1 MKYLSCVTIKNISW
15 ASLGLLVF
23 NLPANAFQVDITSVN
38 TTLITG
44 GNSGTANGFSYDG
57 DQLRVDSF
65 VANGE
70 TWQTTSPATAF
81 VRRNNRGGTV
91 ADDNIVWHEQISSS
105 TDLRGPIPTT
115 TEAALNGNNL
125 YTGSDNL
132 FVNSGET
139 NQSSIE
145 RVDYIFDSSAAAS
158 NTTGLTVFER
168 GGSTVHDS
176 FQVAL
181 ILGVDGSNNPTS
193 FSDLLTI
200 NAGWGTTN
208 LEPNTSAGRTIL
220 KDDGGNQVYADSGTT
235 SQDLGGVLISL
246 DQFSGITGDVF
257 GYALFGGDV
266 NAANGDITDVTSAA
280 YPNSAS
286 AQQGGLGLDPI
297 AINTGLV
304 QAVPLEFSPGLGLLL
319 SGGGL
324 LAFNFLKKKK
334 IKKLEL

>member
-1 MKYLSCVTIKNISW
+1 MI
-15 ASLGLLVF
+15 SLGVLAVSF
-23 NLPANAFQVDITSVN
+23 PANAFQVDITSVN
-38 TTLITG
+38 TTLVTG
-44 GNSGTANGFSYDG
+44 GASGIANGFSYDG
-57 DQLRVDSF
+57 EQLRVDSF
-65 VANGE
+65 VANGA
-70 TWQTTSPATAF
+70 TWETTSPATAF
-81 VRRNNRGGTV
+81 VRRNNRDGTI
-91 ADDNIVWHEQISSS
+91 ADDNIVWHEQISTSS

-145 RVDYIFDSSAAAS
+145 RVDYIFNSSAAAS
-158 NTTGLTVFER
+158 NTIGLTVFER
-168 GGSTVHDS
+168 GDSNAHDS

-181 ILGVDGSNNPTS
+181 VLGVDGSNNPTS

-220 KDDGGNQVYADSGTT
+220 KDDGGNQVYANSGIT

-266 NAANGDITDVTSAA
+266 DAANGDITDVTSAA

-286 AQQGGLGLDPI
+286 AQQGGLGLDPLALNI
-297 AINTGLV
+297 GLV
-304 QAVPLEFSPGLGLLL
+304 QEVPFEFSPGLGLLL

-324 LAFNFLKKKK
+324 LAFNFSKKRKS
-334 IKKLEL
+334 KKLEL